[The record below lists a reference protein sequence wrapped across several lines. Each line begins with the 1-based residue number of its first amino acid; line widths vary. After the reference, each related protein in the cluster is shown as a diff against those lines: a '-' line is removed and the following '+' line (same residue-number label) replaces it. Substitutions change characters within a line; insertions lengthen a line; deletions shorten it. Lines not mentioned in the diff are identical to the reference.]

1 MAQTQKGRLKI
12 FFSYAEGA
20 GKRTAMRKA
29 GLQERKRGRDPRDL
43 HIIHPFCDRLDYAME
58 N

>member
-1 MAQTQKGRLKI
+1 MTPAGRWLEE
-12 FFSYAEGA
+12 SLLTEGGRQALAEILRA
-20 GKRTAMRKA
+20 GREE
-29 GLQERKRGRDPRDL
+29 ERKRGRDPRDL